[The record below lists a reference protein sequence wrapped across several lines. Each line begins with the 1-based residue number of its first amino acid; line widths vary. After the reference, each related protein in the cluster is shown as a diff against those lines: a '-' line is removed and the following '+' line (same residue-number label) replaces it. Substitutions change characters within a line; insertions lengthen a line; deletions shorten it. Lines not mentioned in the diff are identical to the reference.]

1 MENTSFLTN
10 SPNTKINKIND
21 TIADLE
27 LAILE
32 QSVNSLK
39 SNQSNKVKLNNVKK
53 LQSIIN
59 KLIGLREKLID
70 INKRS
75 NELTKK
81 MKSRRAASKSRSIKG
96 GARKNKTQ
104 KKKRI

>member
-59 KLIGLREKLID
+59 KLIGLREKLIH